1 MAVGQVLPLRIERW
15 IGFPYPIT
23 HGTVCGMDVTI
34 TMDSAGRIV
43 LPKTVRELLHL
54 RGGAK
59 LMLKVSASKI
69 ELSPEADDQVQVTRR
84 GDRLVIVGT
93 PKGLNA
99 AEAIQADREDQDR
112 QFVRRVRRSR

>member
-1 MAVGQVLPLRIERW
+1 
-15 IGFPYPIT
+15 
-23 HGTVCGMDVTI
+23 MDVTI

-69 ELSPEADDQVQVTRR
+69 ELSPQADDQVKVTRR
-84 GDRLVIVGT
+84 GDRLVIVGP

-99 AEAIQADREDQDR
+99 AEAIQADREDQD
-112 QFVRRVRRSR
+112 QQVIRRVRRSR